1 MVKGRKKQK
10 RRNYK
15 MNFNEFTDEVVA
27 LLKEKWGA
35 PVRLQ

>member
-15 MNFNEFTDEVVA
+15 MNFNEFADEIVA
-27 LLKEKWGA
+27 LLKGA
-35 PVRLQ
+35 VSETQ